1 VGAFYRKAEETGNF
15 AIRMQAATWRV
26 GIAVIAAVFAWSLL
40 QVRCLICRTDFMTKL
55 PTNIVSCFFVG
66 KQLSIELG

>member
-1 VGAFYRKAEETGNF
+1 VGAFYRKAEKTGDF

-40 QVRCLICRTDFMTKL
+40 QVRRLICQTDFMIKL
-55 PTNIVSCFFVG
+55 PCNDISCFCVG